1 MEGCV
6 GFWRTAHRIAK
17 ESDSLVDF
25 IFGKK
30 VLVALNKLSLLTSR
44 VGSHRVSFALKTL
57 VSVDFLLDID
67 FLDVFFF
74 FIGKLAIICLE
85 TNYWYDK
92 NHCFFLIRVAR
103 QICPRGKKDTTMELT
118 RIKTNFT

>member
-74 FIGKLAIICLE
+74 SLESWQLFALRPIIGMIKI
-85 TNYWYDK
+85 TV
-92 NHCFFLIRVAR
+92 FF
-103 QICPRGKKDTTMELT
+103 
-118 RIKTNFT
+118 